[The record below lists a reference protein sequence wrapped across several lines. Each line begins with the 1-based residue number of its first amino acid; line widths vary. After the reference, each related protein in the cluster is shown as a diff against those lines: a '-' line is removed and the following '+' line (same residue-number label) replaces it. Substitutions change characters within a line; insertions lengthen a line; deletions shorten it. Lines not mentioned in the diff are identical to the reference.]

1 MSGHPG
7 QRFRDRTD
15 AGRQLA
21 TVLDGRAWR
30 RPIVFGIPRGG
41 VAVAAEVSR
50 VLGVELAILGVSKL
64 KAPYQPQ
71 LTIGAVAADGVSYV
85 DRDLAREVGA
95 SASYLRLEKA
105 RKAREARRREEDLGM
120 GRSAIRGRTALV
132 VDDGLVTA
140 STAIAAVRSLKAA
153 GAARVVVAV
162 PVGPPKILRRLRREA
177 DEVFCIEEA
186 ADFVA
191 VERLYGDF
199 HRVGSSEIR
208 QALAGRTAGSPGGAG
223 FRPGAAVFSPAAH
236 EESAFTPVF

>member
-1 MSGHPG
+1 MPDHAS

-30 RPIVFGIPRGG
+30 RPIVVGIPRGG

-50 VLGVELAILGVSKL
+50 VLGAEMTVLGVRKL
-64 KAPYQPQ
+64 AAPYQPQ

-95 SASYLRLEKA
+95 SDRYLRLESA
-105 RKAREARRREEDLGM
+105 RKAREARRREEELGVS
-120 GRSAIRGRTALV
+120 RRPTLRGRTALV
-132 VDDGLVTA
+132 VDEGVVTA
-140 STAIAAVRSLKAA
+140 STAIAAVRSLQAA
-153 GAARVVVAV
+153 GAAQVVVAV
-162 PVGPPKILRRLRREA
+162 PVGPPKILRRLRCEA

-199 HRVGSSEIR
+199 HRLGRAEIR
-208 QALAGRTAGSPGGAG
+208 RTLAGRAAG
-223 FRPGAAVFSPAAH
+223 RRGAASHRGTAVAVEAPAVH
-236 EESAFTPVF
+236 FV